1 MVGRCVQGPIDR
13 DTQRPAWWYGFVAL
27 VTLIVQL
34 ESEIRVKGTKKTRK
48 KREKNAKEREAYFFL
63 SIAFIKALYSRFSL
77 ATRRDTGGSDSGWG
91 LGVGDMVVDGG
102 G

>member
-48 KREKNAKEREAYFFL
+48 NAKKTRKRGRL
-63 SIAFIKALYSRFSL
+63 TFSYL
-77 ATRRDTGGSDSGWG
+77 
-91 LGVGDMVVDGG
+91 
-102 G
+102 